1 MPRVTGEPRR
11 RRARNQRSSSG
22 SVPAH
27 TRWSHACLNS
37 AHRLMVVR
45 CAAGRI
51 RIAADPLFGQV
62 RTPGSSEALND
73 DQDAHGDKQH
83 SDDLAFPHAL

>member
-1 MPRVTGEPRR
+1 
-11 RRARNQRSSSG
+11 
-22 SVPAH
+22 
-27 TRWSHACLNS
+27 
-37 AHRLMVVR
+37 MVVL